1 MSRYARPRIPGA
13 SVFFTVALAD
23 RTSDVLVRE
32 VEALRSAVRQTREER
47 PFRIDAWVVLPDH
60 LHCVWTLPEGDAD
73 YSTRWGAIKGRFTNA
88 IRRSGLAPTLLP
100 RNPFGVRAGR
110 WRPAE
115 RVGASPDLRGVLG
128 TSGFTREARA
138 EVAARV
144 GASPDLRG
152 EAPVWQKRFWEHHL
166 RDEAD
171 FAAHV
176 RYCWVNPVKHGLVED
191 PAAWPYSSWH
201 RDGGAVV

>member
-1 MSRYARPRIPGA
+1 M
-13 SVFFTVALAD
+13 
-23 RTSDVLVRE
+23 
-32 VEALRSAVRQTREER
+32 Q
-47 PFRIDAWVVLPDH
+47 
-60 LHCVWTLPEGDAD
+60 
-73 YSTRWGAIKGRFTNA
+73 
-88 IRRSGLAPTLLP
+88 
-100 RNPFGVRAGR
+100 
-110 WRPAE
+110 
-115 RVGASPDLRGVLG
+115 
-128 TSGFTREARA
+128 
-138 EVAARV
+138 V

-176 RYCWVNPVKHGLVED
+176 RYCWVNPVKHALVED